1 MSTTEDADAGG
12 TAQPP
17 LPAVPPLA
25 NVGLIVDAGR
35 QRRKHIKRLRRG
47 VGRVTAQIE
56 AAVDQAREEFGIGPD
71 TEIVPV
77 VLLYDC
83 PDRDQV
89 ILSPQT

>member
-1 MSTTEDADAGG
+1 MSTTEDLDAGG
-12 TAQPP
+12 SAQGS

-47 VGRVTAQIE
+47 VGRVAAQIE
-56 AAVDQAREEFGIGPD
+56 AAVDQAREELGIGPD

-83 PDRDQV
+83 PDRDHV
-89 ILSPQT
+89 ILSSQT